1 MSRNSSKYGTI
12 SYRRAYALAAP
23 IYDLLH
29 ILAFAPIGGRRK
41 VWIKAIQSVS
51 YRDKDKILDA
61 CCGTGYLEKLLL
73 DSVGGGVR
81 IMGIDL
87 SLHQIR
93 VAKQRVNRPNVQF
106 LAGDVRQIPYKDD
119 YFEKCFINF
128 ALHEMPADVRKA
140 ILVELIRVT
149 KKDGRI
155 VILEGNRP
163 RQRLDRF
170 LMYLSFFQWWPWCV
184 DHPHSEEVWKTD
196 YVLELEDCGMTILTR
211 EAFAR
216 EFFQLIVARPSK

>member
-1 MSRNSSKYGTI
+1 MCRNPSKYGTV

-29 ILAFAPIGGRRK
+29 ILAFALIGGRWK
-41 VWIKAIQSVS
+41 VWIKAIQSVP
-51 YRDKDKILDA
+51 YRDKDRILDA
-61 CCGTGYLEKLLL
+61 CCGTGYLERLLL
-73 DSVGGGVR
+73 DSVEVGVQ
-81 IMGIDL
+81 IVGIDL

-93 VAKQRVNRPNVQF
+93 VAKQRVGRPNVQF

-119 YFEKCFINF
+119 HFEKSFINF
-128 ALHEMPADVRKA
+128 ALHEMPPDVRRA

-163 RQRLDRF
+163 RRRLDRF

-184 DHPHSEEVWKTD
+184 DHPHSEEVWHTD
-196 YVLELEDCGMTILTR
+196 YVLELKDCGMTILTR
-211 EAFAR
+211 EVFAR